1 MCQNSV
7 DDMSAP
13 VRHLLLVDDEGAFRR
28 AVADF
33 LEGVGFEV
41 TQASSVAEAVDR
53 LEGFAFDVLL
63 TDLRLPDGDGTEV
76 LEVACGRYPDIV
88 VIVVT
93 GHGSIRAAVEAIRRG
108 AADFVTKPFQ
118 LDELQLAL
126 DRALERQALK
136 AENTFL
142 KQQLRDRYK
151 LDQLVGRSARMQ
163 ELFTL
168 LETVAPTSSTILVT
182 GETGTGKELVAR
194 AIHALSR
201 RSQERF
207 VALNCGAIPDALL
220 EAELFGHVRGA
231 FTGAVANRVGR
242 FELAN
247 RGTLFLDE
255 IATMPAPLQAK
266 LLRALQQR
274 EVERLGEGRP
284 VPVDVRVV
292 AATNADLEQ
301 MVERGTFREDLYY
314 RLNVIPLHLP
324 PLRERRE
331 DIPLLVRHFLSV
343 LGEQAV
349 PARRDVVFSQ
359 EAMRRLMAH
368 DWPGNIRQ
376 LENTVERAL
385 ALSPHR
391 TQIDV
396 SVLPAEIRGDVDD
409 ARPIPLALPEGGFD
423 LDWTLATVERGF
435 VQQALSRTEGNR
447 SRAAGLLGVKRT
459 TLVEKVKRLQ
469 RLGLEV
475 E

>member
-1 MCQNSV
+1 MAASR
-7 DDMSAP
+7 P
-13 VRHLLLVDDEGAFRR
+13 LLLVDDEGAFRR

-33 LEGVGFEV
+33 LEGVGFDV
-41 TQASSVAEAVDR
+41 TQASTVAEAIAR
-53 LEGFAFDVLL
+53 LEDFAFDVVL
-63 TDLRLPDGDGTEV
+63 TDLRLPDGEGTAV
-76 LEVACGRYPDIV
+76 LEAARTRYPDLV

-93 GHGSIRAAVEAIRRG
+93 GHGSIRAAVEAIRQG

-142 KQQLRDRYK
+142 RQQLRDRYR
-151 LDQLVGRSARMQ
+151 LDQLVGRSPRMQ
-163 ELFTL
+163 ELFSL
-168 LETVAPTSSTILVT
+168 LETVAPTSSTILIT

-201 RSQERF
+201 RAQERF
-207 VALNCGAIPDALL
+207 VAINCGAIPDALL

-231 FTGAVANRVGR
+231 FTGAVGNRVGR
-242 FELAN
+242 FELAHK
-247 RGTLFLDE
+247 GTLFLDE
-255 IATMPAPLQAK
+255 IGTMPVALQAK
-266 LLRALQQR
+266 LLRTLQQR

-284 VPVDVRVV
+284 MPVDVRVV
-292 AATNADLEQ
+292 AATNADIGQ
-301 MVERGTFREDLYY
+301 MVHEGTFREDLYY

-324 PLRERRE
+324 ALRERRE
-331 DIPLLVRHFLSV
+331 DIPLLVRHFLAV
-343 LGEQAV
+343 LGEQSV
-349 PARRDVVFSQ
+349 PSRRDVVFSQ
-359 EAMRRLMAH
+359 EAMRRLMAYE
-368 DWPGNIRQ
+368 WPGNIRQ

-385 ALSPHR
+385 ALSPQR

-396 SVLPAEIRGDVDD
+396 SVLPADIRGEVDD
-409 ARPIPLALPEGGFD
+409 ERPVPLVLPDGGFD

-435 VQQALSRTEGNR
+435 VQQALGRTEGNR
-447 SRAAGLLGVKRT
+447 SRAAELLGVKRT

>member
-1 MCQNSV
+1 
-7 DDMSAP
+7 MSTSP
-13 VRHLLLVDDEGAFRR
+13 RPLLLVDDEGAFRR

-41 TQASSVAEAVDR
+41 TQASSVAEAIDR

-76 LEVACGRYPDIV
+76 LEAACSRYPDIV

-142 KQQLRDRYK
+142 RQQLRDRYK
-151 LDQLVGRSARMQ
+151 LDQLVGRSTTMQ

-255 IATMPAPLQAK
+255 IGTMPAPLQAK

-292 AATNADLEQ
+292 AATNADLAQ
-301 MVERGTFREDLYY
+301 MVEQGTFREDLYY

-331 DIPLLVRHFLSV
+331 DIPLLVRHFLTV

-359 EAMRRLMAH
+359 EAMRRLMAY

-385 ALSPHR
+385 ALSPQR

-435 VQQALSRTEGNR
+435 VQQALTRTEGNR

>member
-1 MCQNSV
+1 MRS
-7 DDMSAP
+7 P
-13 VRHLLLVDDEGAFRR
+13 RPLLLVDDEGAFRR
-28 AVADF
+28 AVADY
-33 LEGVGFEV
+33 LAGADFEV
-41 TQASSVAEAVDR
+41 THASSVAEAVER
-53 LEGFAFDVLL
+53 LEGFAFDVVL
-63 TDLRLPDGDGTEV
+63 TDLRLPDGEGTAVVE
-76 LEVACGRYPDIV
+76 AARTRYPDIV

-93 GHGSIRAAVEAIRRG
+93 GHGSIRAAVDAIRLG
-108 AADFVTKPFQ
+108 ASDFVTKPFQ

-136 AENTFL
+136 VENTL
-142 KQQLRDRYK
+142 LRQQLRDRYR
-151 LDQLVGRSARMQ
+151 LDQLVGRSRRMQ
-163 ELFTL
+163 ELFAL
-168 LETVAPTSSTILVT
+168 IETIAPTSSTILIS

-201 RSQERF
+201 RAQERF

-242 FELAN
+242 FELAH

-255 IATMPAPLQAK
+255 IGTMPGPLQAK

-274 EVERLGEGRP
+274 EIERLGEGRP
-284 VPVDVRVV
+284 VPVDVRVL

-301 MVERGTFREDLYY
+301 MVAQGTFREDLYY
-314 RLNVIPLHLP
+314 RLNVIPLRLP
-324 PLRERRE
+324 PLRERRD

-349 PARRDVVFSQ
+349 PMRRDVVFSQ
-359 EAMRRLMAH
+359 EAMRRLMAF

-385 ALSPHR
+385 ALSPQR
-391 TQIDV
+391 SQIDV
-396 SVLPAEIRGDVDD
+396 SVLPADIRGEVDD
-409 ARPIPLALPEGGFD
+409 ARQVPLVLPDDGFD
-423 LDWTLATVERGF
+423 LEWTLATVERGF
-435 VQQALSRTEGNR
+435 VQQALVRTEGNR
-447 SRAAGLLGVKRT
+447 SRAADLLSVKRT